1 MLRPLLLSLCL
12 AAPLTA
18 LSLPA
23 MPLHAQTLG
32 PQPETS
38 SLTQT
43 LKIDALIAVM
53 RSEGLANG
61 KEMEADLFPG
71 QGGAAWG
78 VVLSRVYDT
87 QRLHQIF
94 DAALAK
100 SLQNDPA
107 TQTAMREFFS
117 APLGQRILAL
127 EIDAR
132 KTLLDDKATAAA
144 AAIWG
149 RALNAKTPR
158 AAQINRFAEVN
169 DLVESNV
176 MGAMNGNLA
185 FYRGMNAAGAFPQP
199 MPEDDMLADVW
210 GQENDVR
217 RDTVEWLYPFLMLA
231 YQPLSDA
238 ELEQYIAF
246 STTPEGQKAN
256 AAVFTAFDAMFVQ
269 VSKELGQSAG
279 RLMAGQDI

>member
-12 AAPLTA
+12 ALPTTA
-18 LSLPA
+18 LPSY
-23 MPLHAQTLG
+23 AQTQRV
-32 PQPETS
+32 QPEIA

-53 RSEGLANG
+53 RSEGLASG

-87 QRLHQIF
+87 ARLHQIF
-94 DAALAK
+94 DTALTKA
-100 SLQNDPA
+100 LENDPA
-107 TQTAMREFFS
+107 TQTAMRDFFGS
-117 APLGQRILAL
+117 PLGQRILAL

-144 AAIWG
+144 GAMWG
-149 RALNAKTPR
+149 RALNADAPR
-158 AAQINRFAEVN
+158 AAQITRFAEIN

-185 FYRGMNAAGAFPQP
+185 FYRGMNAAGAFPES

-210 GQENDVR
+210 AQESDVR
-217 RDTVEWLYPFLMLA
+217 RDTIEWLYPFLMLA

-238 ELEQYIAF
+238 ELDRYIAF
-246 STTPEGQKAN
+246 SATPAGQKAN
-256 AAVFTAFDAMFVQ
+256 AAVFVAFDAMFVQ

-279 RLMAGQDI
+279 HLMAGQDI

>member
-12 AAPLTA
+12 AMPAAT
-18 LSLPA
+18 LPA
-23 MPLHAQTLG
+23 LVQSQVL
-32 PQPETS
+32 QPDIS

-61 KEMEADLFPG
+61 KDMEADLFPG

-87 QRLHQIF
+87 TRLHAIF

-100 SLQNDPA
+100 ALQDDPT
-107 TQTAMREFFS
+107 TQQAMRDFFG
-117 APLGQRILAL
+117 APLGQHILAL

-132 KTLLDDKATAAA
+132 KTLLDDKATEAAA
-144 AAIWG
+144 QLWG
-149 RALNAKTPR
+149 RALNAKTHR
-158 AAQINRFAEVN
+158 AAQINRFAEIN

-176 MGAMNGNLA
+176 IGALNGNLA

-199 MPEDDMLADVW
+199 MPEDDMLAEVW
-210 GQENDVR
+210 GQESDVR
-217 RDTVEWLYPFLMLA
+217 RDTTEWLFPFLMLA
-231 YQPLSDA
+231 YQPLSDK
-238 ELEQYIAF
+238 ELDAYIAF
-246 STTPEGQKAN
+246 STTPAGQKAN
-256 AAVFTAFDAMFVQ
+256 RAVFAAFDAMFVQ